1 MEDLAYWTT
10 IFTDAGLPHGIS
22 QKYAHLFVE
31 NRMTTK
37 LLPFLDK
44 DLLKEIGITAVGDI
58 IAILQHCK
66 KVKHEEPTK
75 LKAAVTVSSTTPNL
89 EKDVKK
95 PKLLPGHELPVPE
108 KRTVSREIEGA
119 YKVKLPQGTTE
130 KTRRI
135 LQQVKLGPSDSVAK
149 ATSPSRIVIINAVSS
164 SKPGSVAQPHT
175 DIDGS
180 DDDAE
185 DVEVILS
192 SSNPCMRTTNFPKPS
207 PKSSVFNRLGAELSQ
222 PSPVPQRLKPV
233 TSHLTRFLPSNLGS
247 KTSEAADTSQQH
259 SSPRRTGLKRT
270 ASESVFSRL
279 GSGMEQQRTQDAI
292 TSGSDEKALSYIG
305 VFKRSRTS
313 APSLQLPRVPSV
325 DISQRPSAKSR
336 LGTLASDAIGPRR
349 VQDRL
354 GSHNRPT

>member
-1 MEDLAYWTT
+1 MLHLTYWTT
-10 IFTDAGLPHGIS
+10 IFTDAGLPHGIG

-66 KVKHEEPTK
+66 KIKHEEPTK
-75 LKAAVTVSSTTPNL
+75 LKAAVTVSSTTPHL
-89 EKDVKK
+89 DKDVKK
-95 PKLLPGHELPVPE
+95 PRVPPGHELPVPE
-108 KRTVSREIEGA
+108 RRTVSREIEGT

-135 LQQVKLGPSDSVAK
+135 LQKVKLGSSNSAVK
-149 ATSPSRIVIINAVSS
+149 ETSPPRIVILNAVSS
-164 SKPGSVAQPHT
+164 SSKPESAAQPPT

-192 SSNPCMRTTNFPKPS
+192 SSNPCVRTANFAKPS
-207 PKSSVFNRLGAELSQ
+207 TKSSVFNRLGAELSQ
-222 PSPVPQRLKPV
+222 ASPPQRRLKPV
-233 TSHLTRFLPSNLGS
+233 TTHLTRFLPSNLDS
-247 KTSEAADTSQQH
+247 QTVEAADASQKH

-279 GSGMEQQRTQDAI
+279 GSGMEQQRTQDAA
-292 TSGSDEKALSYIG
+292 TSASNEGSLSYIG
-305 VFKRSRTS
+305 VFKHPRTS
-313 APSLQLPRVPSV
+313 APPQLPRVPSV

-354 GSHNRPT
+354 GSHNRTS